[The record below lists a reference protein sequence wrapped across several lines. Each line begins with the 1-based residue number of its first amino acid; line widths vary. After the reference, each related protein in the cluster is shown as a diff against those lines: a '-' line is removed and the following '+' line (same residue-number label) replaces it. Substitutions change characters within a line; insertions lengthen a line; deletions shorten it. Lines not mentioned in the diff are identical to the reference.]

1 MSSVPIEE
9 HELLR
14 AQISQAHARLTG
26 LERALRNVDQE
37 FESLGE
43 QRERYQLLEQV
54 CGTLERLD
62 ELGSSELFWGENA
75 ADRTSEH
82 VSQVRKRM
90 SGFEARIGQIEQQR
104 HALLE
109 QIKEGQDVL
118 DILEYDLLEIEEEEE
133 DRNSGWILE
142 REDAEIPAR
151 LVTMPWARG
160 GESDRRYRK
169 ALASSLLVALL
180 VGGVIPFID
189 LPLPELGFLPE
200 VPDRFARLIEEQ
212 ALPAPPPPVEERV
225 PEETEPEPESEPEPE
240 EVLAEELPTEVPE
253 APDPAPTVAEEAPA
267 EPEVRSAGILAFR
280 DSFSNLSSREPSRL
294 GAQARINNAGDTAV
308 GRTERAMVT
317 SQAPGS
323 SGGINLASL
332 SRDVGGDG
340 GAGIGGVEVARVA
353 SAIGP
358 AGNSDRPMSGGA
370 RAGRTDEEIQIV
382 FDRYKAALYRLYNR
396 ELRSN
401 PTLQGQIVL
410 ELTIEPDGGVSYVAV
425 RSSDMN
431 AATLEQQVVDRVRT
445 FDFGAKEGIAA
456 VTIIYPI
463 DFLPAA

>member
-14 AQISQAHARLTG
+14 AQISQAHARLSG
-26 LERALRNVDQE
+26 LEQDLQNVDQE
-37 FESLGE
+37 FEGLGE
-43 QRERYQLLEQV
+43 QRERYELLEQV
-54 CGTLERLD
+54 CGTLERLE
-62 ELGSSELFWGENA
+62 ELGSSELFWGDVA
-75 ADRTSEH
+75 ADRTREH
-82 VSQVRKRM
+82 VSRVRGRM
-90 SGFEARIGQIEQQR
+90 SGFEAQIGQIEQKR
-104 HALLE
+104 SALLE

-133 DRNSGWILE
+133 ERQGEWVLD

-151 LVTMPWARG
+151 IVVMPWARG

-169 ALASSLLVALL
+169 SLAASLLVALL
-180 VGGVIPFID
+180 LGSVIPFID
-189 LPLPELGFLPE
+189 LPLPELGLLPE
-200 VPDRFARLIEEQ
+200 VPDRLARLIEEQ
-212 ALPAPPPPVEERV
+212 ALPPPPPPVEEIL
-225 PEETEPEPESEPEPE
+225 PEEAEPEPE
-240 EVLAEELPTEVPE
+240 EIVAEELPDEVVPE
-253 APDPAPTVAEEAPA
+253 APEPTPAAVEEAPA

-280 DSFSNLSSREPSRL
+280 DSFSSLSSREPSRL
-294 GAQARINNAGDTAV
+294 GAQARINNAGDAAV

-358 AGNSDRPMSGGA
+358 AGNSNRPLSGGA
-370 RAGRTDEEIQIV
+370 TAGRTDEEIQIV

-410 ELTIEPDGGVSYVAV
+410 ELTIEPDGSVSYVAV
-425 RSSDMN
+425 RSSNMN
-431 AATLEQQVVDRVRT
+431 APTLEQQVVERVGT

-456 VTIIYPI
+456 ITIIYPI